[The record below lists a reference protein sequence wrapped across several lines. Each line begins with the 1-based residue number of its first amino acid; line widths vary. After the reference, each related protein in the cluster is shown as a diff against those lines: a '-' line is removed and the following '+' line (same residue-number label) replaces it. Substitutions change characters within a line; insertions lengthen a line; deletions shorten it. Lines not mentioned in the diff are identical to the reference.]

1 MAAGLVNCCTPR
13 PCRAVA
19 VKRTGFLRARV
30 RECRVVY
37 EVQDRVLVVLV
48 VRVAHRREVY
58 RGL

>member
-1 MAAGLVNCCTPR
+1 MSSESG
-13 PCRAVA
+13 
-19 VKRTGFLRARV
+19 
-30 RECRVVY
+30 CRVVY